1 MNRNTSLMF
10 VWVCLLSLPHI
21 LGAASDFPEKKTP
34 ESRALEAEA
43 ASENKERREREHQEQ
58 TENNKRKPRQSF
70 SFTTFPFQ
78 GESTERN
85 QQDGPLSFQNV
96 RMGPDSTVAFKGFN
110 FDNVFT
116 PTPSSVPSSA
126 FSRTPSSASRT
137 RGGNR
142 NTDIR
147 PFQNFPSVN
156 NRNSAGS
163 SATIRS
169 QDSFSPTLRP
179 AGRTINFARNR
190 DPRRRMR
197 NRSQLREPTPAPE
210 QSRRLNFVEVTPARP
225 LVRINQQK
233 KEPQAPLF
241 RARDNVRDSSRE
253 NIRESIR
260 DKVRDNVGDNTR
272 DITRVSSLV
281 ASDVQNSLQ
290 ETVRTLELAS
300 RRNDELI
307 QNCIAEAEKHQAD
320 IEELENRTALH
331 IEYAQEK
338 QIEIQQLEIVIQE
351 LRNQSLNHTDIETD
365 FQKRIGDFAENLKS
379 KDSVISKLK
388 DDIVKLEQS
397 FSKEE
402 MKKHHEISTLNDRLD
417 NASVELA
424 DNQIRIEE
432 LLEENRNNLA
442 AWTEV
447 TKSKDRDLQEFHKKM
462 EKFKREKLNLLKIVQ
477 QLADLGNPANNPF
490 NIDDSDYDLLNS
502 AEEEREDCCDDTSDF
517 AQYDVNVEQ
526 ISRDFVSSEEYGD
539 DYLEEE
545 EGSASLENL
554 VEATENADVETQ
566 DTVL

>member
-1 MNRNTSLMF
+1 MF
-10 VWVCLLSLPHI
+10 VWLCLLSVPHI
-21 LGAASDFPEKKTP
+21 LGATSDFPEKKT

-43 ASENKERREREHQEQ
+43 ASENKERVDREHKKR
-58 TENNKRKPRQSF
+58 TESNNRKPRQSF

-96 RMGPDSTVAFKGFN
+96 RMGSDSTIAFKGFD
-110 FDNVFT
+110 FDNVFN
-116 PTPSSVPSSA
+116 PSSSSSSSSTPSSLSSS
-126 FSRTPSSASRT
+126 FPRTQTSTGRT
-137 RGGNR
+137 RGGG
-142 NTDIR
+142 NTDRR
-147 PFQNFPSVN
+147 PFQNFPNFN
-156 NRNSAGS
+156 NRNSAS
-163 SATIRS
+163 SSDTIRI

-197 NRSQLREPTPAPE
+197 NRSKLREPTPAPE
-210 QSRRLNFVEVTPARP
+210 QPRRLNFVEVTPARP
-225 LVRINQQK
+225 LVRVNQEK
-233 KEPQAPLF
+233 KEPEVALF
-241 RARDNVRDSSRE
+241 RAREKIRDS
-253 NIRESIR
+253 
-260 DKVRDNVGDNTR
+260 
-272 DITRVSSLV
+272 TRVSSLV

-290 ETVRTLELAS
+290 ETVRTLEEAS
-300 RRNDELI
+300 KRNDQLI
-307 QNCIAEAEKHQAD
+307 QNCIKEAEKHQAD

-338 QIEIQQLEIVIQE
+338 QIEIQHLETIIEE
-351 LRNQSLNHTDIETD
+351 LKNQSLNHTEIETD

-402 MKKHHEISTLNDRLD
+402 MKKHNEISSLNDRLD

-424 DNQIRIEE
+424 NNQIRIQQ

-442 AWTEV
+442 AYADV
-447 TKSKDRDLQEFHKKM
+447 TKSKDREIQEFHKKM

-477 QLADLGNPANNPF
+477 QLADLGNPENNPF
-490 NIDDSDYDLLNS
+490 NIEDSDYDLLNT
-502 AEEEREDCCDDTSDF
+502 AEEERENCCDDTADF
-517 AQYDVNVEQ
+517 AQYDVNAEQ
-526 ISRDFVSSEEYGD
+526 INRDFVRSEEYEGE
-539 DYLEEE
+539 DYEDEE

-554 VEATENADVETQ
+554 VEATENADGDPR